1 MRQGALAAG
10 CGLAGAAVA
19 YLLDPDRGRARRAQ
33 LTDRTGAWSRRAR
46 RRAGQQARYHRGQA
60 GGAALRAAEAGRPA
74 PVDDVGVRHEV
85 RQQLSRV
92 GFPTPD
98 VTVDVVDGRA
108 TLRGQVHDGAQMQ
121 AVQEAVASAP
131 GVRMVESWLHL
142 PGEPAPNKA
151 ASLQASA
158 R

>member
-1 MRQGALAAG
+1 
-10 CGLAGAAVA
+10 
-19 YLLDPDRGRARRAQ
+19 
-33 LTDRTGAWSRRAR
+33 
-46 RRAGQQARYHRGQA
+46 
-60 GGAALRAAEAGRPA
+60 
-74 PVDDVGVRHEV
+74 
-85 RQQLSRV
+85 
-92 GFPTPD
+92 
-98 VTVDVVDGRA
+98 VVDGRA

-151 ASLQASA
+151 ASLRASA

>member
-1 MRQGALAAG
+1 
-10 CGLAGAAVA
+10 
-19 YLLDPDRGRARRAQ
+19 
-33 LTDRTGAWSRRAR
+33 
-46 RRAGQQARYHRGQA
+46 
-60 GGAALRAAEAGRPA
+60 
-74 PVDDVGVRHEV
+74 VDDVDVLHEV

-151 ASLQASA
+151 ASLEAAA